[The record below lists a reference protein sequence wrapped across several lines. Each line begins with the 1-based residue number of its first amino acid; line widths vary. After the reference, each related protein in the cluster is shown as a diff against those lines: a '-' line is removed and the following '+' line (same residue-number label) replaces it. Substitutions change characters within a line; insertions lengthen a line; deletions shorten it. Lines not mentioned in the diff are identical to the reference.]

1 MVVMA
6 MARLAGATPA
16 ATEATTTVSSSVARG
31 VAMTKA
37 WVGVD
42 LSRIGSNGPY
52 QVKWV
57 ESKLDQ
63 SCWA

>member
-16 ATEATTTVSSSVARG
+16 ATEATTTVSSSIARG
-31 VAMTKA
+31 VAMTKV

-42 LSRIGSNGPY
+42 LSRIGSY